1 MALIRQRQGRDS
13 DTTRKR
19 DRVDRQ
25 IGTDKTDRAET
36 VTLQERETGWTGRLA
51 LIGQSQG
58 RDSDTDKT
66 ERQGGQKDWH

>member
-1 MALIRQRQGRDS
+1 M
-13 DTTRKR
+13 
-19 DRVDRQ
+19 VDRQ